1 MVNFVLRLTKN
12 YNAFFIAS
20 LLFYSIWVYY
30 FTFINLPKG
39 DFYIPND
46 EFMIPDSGIFAW
58 YGLPSRC
65 MEWPANPMLFFY
77 YVLIGFLAAKN
88 FLLQSVIGHSG
99 LNFFE
104 IFDKQVYDY
113 IVNKPSYLVY
123 GRVFQ
128 YIMVMILSFLSF
140 KKLKETSIF
149 KENQLGLALFFI
161 LLLGSQTLIST
172 TSLVRPDSIA
182 ILLAVFWLA
191 IIFSTDINKLKDQ
204 ILMVFIFALLISFR
218 TIFLFLVP
226 VVLYLIFRKKAN
238 FSMKKTFF
246 ILGLLIVLLL
256 VLNPYLFTNTF
267 VFIKAFLGNILSK
280 RNHTMESLYNYKFI
294 GDEFLQNKFIPI
306 FIIFSIF
313 GTYTI
318 WKEKYEN
325 RLLFI
330 LLLIINLIYL
340 HSALTSPVVFTTH
353 TAPVLPFFFLLVSIG
368 LGKMIGKKTTPFYAT
383 FAIIMIGSFFVNKNA
398 TRNGLKSN
406 YFEAIN
412 WLKNEKNYQ
421 SAAIPEQW
429 DVLMA
434 GERSHESFKFEY
446 DLLNNE
452 GKRAAKLNKLFSPKD
467 STKSSFDNMLLRSFM
482 FDEENIKSAAAFI
495 SFQQTPQNQP
505 NKKMVYLF
513 DDNFDVPANAISP
526 LHCQSFTD
534 LEQLF
539 NQSKIDILLTKQN
552 RQIPNF
558 KLSKKFD
565 SGSGDVYYVFGLI
578 K

>member
-1 MVNFVLRLTKN
+1 
-12 YNAFFIAS
+12 
-20 LLFYSIWVYY
+20 
-30 FTFINLPKG
+30 
-39 DFYIPND
+39 
-46 EFMIPDSGIFAW
+46 MIPDSGIFAW

-99 LNFFE
+99 SNFFE

-113 IVNKPSYLVY
+113 IINKPSYLVY

-128 YIMVMILSFLSF
+128 YIMVVILSFLSF
-140 KKLKETSIF
+140 TKLKENSIF
-149 KENQLGLALFFI
+149 KENQIGLALFFV

-182 ILLAVFWLA
+182 ILLAVYWLS
-191 IIFSTDINKLKDQ
+191 IILSADNKQLKGL

-218 TIFLFLVP
+218 TIFLFLLP
-226 VVLYLIFRKKAN
+226 VVLYLVFKKNEN
-238 FSMKKTFF
+238 FSLKKV
-246 ILGLLIVLLL
+246 ILIIGLLIVFLL

-280 RNHTMESLYNYKFI
+280 RNHTMETLYNYKFI
-294 GDEFLQNKFIPI
+294 GGEFLQNKLIPI

-313 GTYTI
+313 GIYTI
-318 WKEKYEN
+318 WKEKNEN
-325 RLLFI
+325 RLLFSI
-330 LLLIINLIYL
+330 LLVVNLIYL

-353 TAPVLPFFFLLVSIG
+353 TAPVLPFYFLLASIG
-368 LGKMIGKKTTPFYAT
+368 FSKLIGNKSILFYAT
-383 FAIIMIGSFFVNKNA
+383 FAIILLGSFFVNKNA
-398 TRNGLKSN
+398 TRNGLKTN

-412 WLKNEKNYQ
+412 WIKNEKSLK

-429 DVLMA
+429 DVLIA
-434 GERSHESFKFEY
+434 DNRSQESFKYEY

-452 GKRAAKLNKLFSPKD
+452 ARRAAKLNKLFSPKD
-467 STKSSFDNMLLRSFM
+467 SSKSSFNNMLLRSFM

-495 SFQQTPQNQP
+495 SFQQTPQNQSD
-505 NKKMVYLF
+505 KKMVYLF

-534 LEQLF
+534 LEPLF

-565 SGSGDVYYVFGLI
+565 SGSGDVYYVFGRINL
-578 K
+578 